1 MQEST
6 ATLSLSE
13 TLKNLRDIHEKQ
25 INETRIN
32 ERIRMLDSV
41 KTLYNDGKI
50 DQELLEILALEIA
63 MGE

>member
-25 INETRIN
+25 INETKVN
-32 ERIRMLDSV
+32 ERIRMLESV

-50 DQELLEILALEIA
+50 DQEVLELLALEIA

>member
-25 INETRIN
+25 INETKIN
-32 ERIRMLDSV
+32 ERIRMLESI
-41 KTLYNDGKI
+41 KKLYADEKI
-50 DQELLEILALEIA
+50 DQEALELLALEIA
-63 MGE
+63 MGD

>member
-25 INETRIN
+25 IKETRIS

>member
-13 TLKNLRDIHEKQ
+13 TLKNLRDIHDKQ
-25 INETRIN
+25 INETKLN
-32 ERIRMLDSV
+32 ERVRMIESI
-41 KTLYNDGKI
+41 KKLYNDGKI
-50 DQELLEILALEIA
+50 DQEALELLALEIA

>member
-6 ATLSLSE
+6 ATISLSE
-13 TLKNLRDIHEKQ
+13 TLKNLRDIHERQ
-25 INETRIN
+25 INETKIN
-32 ERIRMLDSV
+32 ERIRMLESV

>member
-41 KTLYNDGKI
+41 KVLYNDGKI

>member
-25 INETRIN
+25 INETKIN
-32 ERIRMLDSV
+32 ERIRMLESV

-50 DQELLEILALEIA
+50 DQEVLELLALEIA